1 MRRALAKN
9 ISEGRSAL
17 PEKCQLCR
25 SLSSQGRGGVRYGG
39 KRVGNLGGHSRF
51 IQRRGGHI
59 SLTFT
64 DGEGI
69 ALINTMMERE
79 RVQEAGGLE
88 MIGEGASIC
97 SEQLTD

>member
-1 MRRALAKN
+1 MRRALAEN

-17 PEKCQLCR
+17 PKRCQLCR
-25 SLSSQGRGGVRYGG
+25 SLSSQGRGGARCRGG
-39 KRVGNLGGHSRF
+39 CVGNLGGHSRF
-51 IQRRGGHI
+51 RQRRGDSS
-59 SLTFT
+59 SLPFT

-69 ALINTMMERE
+69 ALMNAMMERE

-88 MIGEGASIC
+88 MIGEDVSIC